1 MNNIKEYRRD
11 ELKSYVIGNILLFL
25 FLSGVL
31 DTAVFAELNN
41 YYNLFGVIV
50 QSAIFSSVI
59 YIYVFLLDSIIPGN
73 YKFQIAYLPF
83 GKMPACTIFSEMEKS
98 IKDNRFTQEEAL
110 KKYAEIYEKMPEDE
124 VERDNYENS
133 RWYSIYKKY
142 ENVEKIYIANKDF
155 LLCRDITIITLM
167 LAILYGCSCVLHLL
181 PFSWEIIVLLI
192 VEYVI
197 TNAAMR
203 GKGKRL
209 AYNVITED
217 IHSNIKK

>member
-31 DTAVFAELNN
+31 DTAVFAESNN

-142 ENVEKIYIANKDF
+142 ESVEKIYIANKDF